1 MQEELL
7 YLENN
12 RILLCIDAYRD
23 GILSGRFYDLY
34 LGKKEFSSLTQL
46 LIKMEAL
53 LEERGLPQSYNR
65 LRSFGQ
71 IPDRKEAEGNPVGPR
86 IGNLA
91 TFELKILFRQHASWQ
106 GTILWK
112 EGRQEQSFR
121 SVLEMIH
128 LMDSALQTREDSGVV

>member
-1 MQEELL
+1 
-7 YLENN
+7 
-12 RILLCIDAYRD
+12 
-23 GILSGRFYDLY
+23 
-34 LGKKEFSSLTQL
+34 
-46 LIKMEAL
+46 MESL
-53 LEERGLPQSYNR
+53 LEERGLPQSYNK

-86 IGNLA
+86 IGNLD

-121 SVLEMIH
+121 SVLELIH
-128 LMDSALQTREDSGVV
+128 LMDSALRTQEDSGVA